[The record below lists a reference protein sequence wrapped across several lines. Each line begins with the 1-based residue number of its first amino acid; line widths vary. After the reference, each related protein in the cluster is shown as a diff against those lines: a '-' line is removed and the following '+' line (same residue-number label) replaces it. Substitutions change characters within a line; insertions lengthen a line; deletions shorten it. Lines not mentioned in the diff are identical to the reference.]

1 MEIYYLYI
9 LQSMKDNTF
18 YVGSTS
24 NLEDRLNRH
33 NTGRSKSTRSKLPW
47 MLVYTESFKN
57 KSDAYKRELEIKKW
71 KSRKMIEKLIGL
83 NKD

>member
-1 MEIYYLYI
+1 
-9 LQSMKDNTF
+9 MKDNTF